1 MTGALFPTAPIPLA
15 AQIAE
20 VEREL
25 AMRAHAYPRFV
36 ERGTLKQESAD
47 RQIAAL
53 RAALVTL
60 KGIAEAR
67 ARGEDFDRWVTP

>member
-1 MTGALFPTAPIPLA
+1 MTASLFTDAPIPLA

-36 ERGTLKQESAD
+36 AAGKLKQETAD
-47 RQIAAL
+47 RQVAAL
-53 RAALVTL
+53 RAALATL
-60 KGIAEAR
+60 KAMETA
-67 ARGEDFDRWVTP
+67 A

>member
-36 ERGTLKQESAD
+36 ARGTLKQEAAD

-67 ARGEDFDRWVTP
+67 P

>member
-1 MTGALFPTAPIPLA
+1 MTGGLFPTAPIPLA

-36 ERGTLKQESAD
+36 AAGRLKQEAAD
-47 RQIAAL
+47 QQVAAL
-53 RAALVTL
+53 RAALETL
-60 KGIAEAR
+60 KAVVEWA
-67 ARGEDFDRWVTP
+67 P